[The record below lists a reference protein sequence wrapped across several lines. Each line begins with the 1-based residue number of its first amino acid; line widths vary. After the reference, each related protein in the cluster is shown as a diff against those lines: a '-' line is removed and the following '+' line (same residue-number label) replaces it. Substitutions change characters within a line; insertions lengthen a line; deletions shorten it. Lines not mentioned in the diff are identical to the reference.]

1 MPKMK
6 YCTNCDELIDWY
18 NSPYI
23 ENDSGT
29 CKCHFYVYEEYTD
42 LTTVFSKE
50 IELKAELHR

>member
-1 MPKMK
+1 MK
-6 YCTNCDELIDWY
+6 YCNDCDELIDWY

-29 CKCHFYVYEEYTD
+29 CKCHFYVYEEYID